1 MEYDPAESAAVMS
14 SILGS
19 AHGWEM
25 MVRLGQSLEL
35 TDALWDL
42 VPVVL
47 AAGEGHDKLQPADA
61 ADQSAA
67 GRRLD
72 PGERARARNAAN
84 RFAAVLDAA
93 YLPQVADQSVISAI
107 DEAAFLADP
116 FSVLGSLIDPS
127 ALLAAAQP
135 DSSQVADLSADQV
148 FYMRSYLQFAMKS
161 PRTPML
167 LRALLV
173 TAVGTLEPL
182 MTRLVRLLLF
192 HQTPGEFRSL
202 ADPSLDDQARRL
214 CFGSP
219 TTWREVLTGRFGI
232 TALDSLID
240 WTSLG
245 KLWEDRNIL
254 VHRAGIVDSRHST
267 RTGSVPN
274 MVLELEAVDVQSAI
288 DEIGPA
294 RFGLVGGVWDHMTPG
309 TGAIVGDAAGSAAI
323 ESLRAGRWRQAAGLA
338 RVEEAFA
345 ADTEALFAAKVNHWL
360 ARDAGLGADAIRREV
375 EEWDA
380 TGLPRK
386 FELARHVL
394 LRQDG
399 QAIDLLHQLIAEGAV
414 TASDV
419 RDWPLFDR
427 LKSEGKLDR

>member
-1 MEYDPAESAAVMS
+1 MMS

-25 MVRLGQSLEL
+25 MVRLAQSLEL

-42 VPVVL
+42 VPVVV
-47 AAGEGHDKLQPADA
+47 AAGEGHDRTQPADA

-67 GRRLD
+67 GRRLNA
-72 PGERARARNAAN
+72 GERTHARDAAD
-84 RFAAVLDAA
+84 RFADALDAA
-93 YLPQVADQSVISAI
+93 YLPHVADLSAI
-107 DEAAFLADP
+107 NAISEAELLADP
-116 FSVLGSLIDPS
+116 FGVLGSLIDPS
-127 ALLAAAQP
+127 AVLAAVQP
-135 DSSQVADLSADQV
+135 DPSQVADLSADQV

-192 HQTPGEFRSL
+192 HQAPDAFGSL

-219 TTWREVLTGRFGI
+219 ATWRGVLTGRFGI

-240 WTSLG
+240 WTDLG
-245 KLWEDRNIL
+245 ELWEDRNIL
-254 VHRAGIVDSRHST
+254 VHRAGIVDSRHSN
-267 RTGSVPN
+267 RTGSPPN
-274 MVLELEAVDVQSAI
+274 TVLELEAVDVQSAI
-288 DEIGPA
+288 DQIGAA

-309 TGAIVGDAAGSAAI
+309 MGAVVSDAAGSAVT

-345 ADTEALFAAKVNHWL
+345 ADAESVFAAKVNHWL
-360 ARDAGLGADAIRREV
+360 ARDAGLGAAAIRQEV
-375 EEWDA
+375 EEWDV
-380 TGLPRK
+380 TGLPGK
-386 FELARHVL
+386 FQLARHIL
-394 LRQDG
+394 LRQDD
-399 QAIDLLHQLIAEGAV
+399 QAVALLHHLTAEGAI
-414 TASDV
+414 TASDI

-427 LKSEGKLDR
+427 LKSEGKLGQ